1 MTQASDRHW
10 LQVGEFVANFGGN
23 ELAHTEI
30 LSGCSFQL
38 NFEDGANEAYRFVS
52 GNHLQVSS
60 ESVIA
65 GTGSREV
72 AYRATQLR
80 AGVILVDLDTE
91 RSTRSISIVF
101 DLGRKV
107 CIKVLGELP
116 SREQTLTPLFTRVQK
131 KQSLSA
137 VNVRFQRGAID
148 TPFSSASA
156 LPVPT
161 DELVGRRVHHEYG
174 ARDAYEHIYLETDLY
189 SWHCTAGPEVGL
201 ADTDRC
207 FVYKL
212 HEDLYLFVW
221 IEKIVPTLGVLMMD
235 AALMRTTGKIFGYQ
249 GDDFGQTV
257 NSPVGA
263 ISRLVNV
270 TRYER

>member
-10 LQVGEFVANFGGN
+10 LQVGEFVADFGGN
-23 ELAHTEI
+23 ELAHTPI

-38 NFEDGANEAYRFVS
+38 NFEDGSSETYRFVS
-52 GNHLQVSS
+52 GSQLQVNS
-60 ESVIA
+60 ESA
-65 GTGSREV
+65 TGRSKEA

-80 AGVILVDLDTE
+80 AGVILVDVDPQ
-91 RSTRSISIVF
+91 RATRSLSVVF
-101 DLGRKV
+101 DLQRKV
-107 CIKVLGELP
+107 CIKVAGELP
-116 SREQTLTPLFTRVQK
+116 SRQQALIPLFTRVQEK
-131 KQSLSA
+131 KALSA
-137 VNVRFQRGAID
+137 VSVHFQRGSID
-148 TPFSSASA
+148 TPFSSSAA
-156 LPVPT
+156 LPAPT

-207 FVYKL
+207 FMYKL

-221 IEKIVPTLGVLMMD
+221 IEKIVPTLGVVMMD
-235 AALMRTTGKIFGYQ
+235 AALMRTTGKIFGYR
-249 GDDFGQTV
+249 GDDFGETV

-263 ISRLVNV
+263 VSRLLNV